1 MKKGIL
7 SFNDEE
13 EGDPGTDTS
22 NVDTP
27 RSNTPAADHSDTGS
41 AQPFKKRGLRPN
53 ATIAHQP
60 KALTKSALLKEA
72 QLKETLRKEY
82 TQIQE
87 AVKATEFVL
96 PFVFYDGKN
105 APGGMCRMKKGD
117 HIWLFLE
124 RARKVGADKADKS
137 RRDWAR
143 ISVDDLMLVKG
154 DIIIPQVSAPFETC
168 SCTLLIFVQHYDFY
182 HFIVNH
188 TIGYLGPL
196 FVYSSDPTS
205 ATPQILLP
213 SSIERKEDD
222 APAGLMTAAE
232 RRQQA
237 AAAAV
242 TGLDDSELEGF
253 SDDPSVTKVVDRR
266 WYERNKHIYPASSWE
281 EFDEKRD
288 YSTGVR
294 KDKDGNN
301 MFFSRAR

>member
-1 MKKGIL
+1 VKKGIL
-7 SFNDEE
+7 SFNDD
-13 EGDPGTDTS
+13 EGDAETDTTDA
-22 NVDTP
+22 NTQ
-27 RSNTPAADHSDTGS
+27 RSNTPAETSNSDS

-53 ATIAHQP
+53 ATVAHQP

-72 QLKETLRKEY
+72 QMKEALRKEY
-82 TQIQE
+82 IQLQE

-117 HIWLFLE
+117 RIWLFLE

-154 DIIIPQVSAPFETC
+154 DIIIPQ
-168 SCTLLIFVQHYDFY
+168 HYDFY
-182 HFIVNH
+182 HFIINH
-188 TIGYLGPL
+188 SVGYPGPL
-196 FVYSSDPTS
+196 FVYSSEPTP
-205 ATPQILLP
+205 ATPQDLLP
-213 SSIERKEDD
+213 SSTERKDEDVH
-222 APAGLMTAAE
+222 AGLMTAAE

-237 AAAAV
+237 AAAAAV
-242 TGLDDSELEGF
+242 VGLDDSELEGF
-253 SDDPSVTKVVDRR
+253 NDDPNLTKVVDRR